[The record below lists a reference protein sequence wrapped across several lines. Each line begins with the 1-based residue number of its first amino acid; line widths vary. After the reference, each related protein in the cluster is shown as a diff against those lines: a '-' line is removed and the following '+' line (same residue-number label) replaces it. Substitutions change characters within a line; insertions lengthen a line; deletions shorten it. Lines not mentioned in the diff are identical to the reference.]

1 MAAQIDMETVGRD
14 IQTRLTNVEKG
25 KADSSKLGTLAALN
39 EVNAGQLAPQIALGA
54 VNAAEGSTHRQV
66 GQATAPN
73 DEAFAGYRGV
83 IGQIVFN
90 RGTKALHVLDGTAGS
105 LGTIFLD
112 RDACDKRY
120 LGLKATA
127 EAAKKVPWT
136 GVQGRPDPVVK
147 AGSRGALAGYS
158 TSAALTG
165 AQTVTKASSDTI
177 ALKTSGA
184 VTLTFTAATASE
196 ACTKVIDLTATAAT
210 TLTVAGASW
219 ANGDE
224 APTWGT
230 AGKHLTIEAH
240 FIGGRVDLYVL
251 NNNEEQA

>member
-1 MAAQIDMETVGRD
+1 MTSV
-14 IQTRLTNVEKG
+14 T
-25 KADSSKLGTLAALN
+25 
-39 EVNAGQLAPQIALGA
+39 
-54 VNAAEGSTHRQV
+54 
-66 GQATAPN
+66 
-73 DEAFAGYRGV
+73 
-83 IGQIVFN
+83 
-90 RGTKALHVLDGTAGS
+90 
-105 LGTIFLD
+105 
-112 RDACDKRY
+112 

-165 AQTVTKASSDTI
+165 AQTVTKDSSDTI

-184 VTLTFTAATASE
+184 VTLTFTAATAAE